1 MKRYIVWSKRTLDLT
16 NPWQRRWWIQQVLLH
31 GRAEDV
37 AALDWEEV
45 RQILPSLELPPSVR
59 RLWEEY
65 FAYANQNASPK
76 PDAQHCNA
84 DKLRA
89 PGGT

>member
-1 MKRYIVWSKRTLDLT
+1 MDVINLKRYIVWSKQALDLT
-16 NPWQRRWWIQQVLLH
+16 DPWQRRWWIQQVLLQ

-45 RQILPSLELPPSVR
+45 RQLLPELELPPRVR

-65 FAYANQNASPK
+65 FAYASQDASK
-76 PDAQHCNA
+76 
-84 DKLRA
+84 
-89 PGGT
+89 